1 VCFGLVLKRCG
12 HLFCCLDSIFATDE
26 MPRRV
31 SWLELQSIPVRAWWH
46 RQTADGQ
53 RCKAP
58 NAQAIDISL
67 VLPSAAVPGNIPHA
81 RTVAVVGDVPIT
93 RV

>member
-1 VCFGLVLKRCG
+1 MCFGLVLKRCG

-31 SWLELQSIPVRAWWH
+31 SWLELQSIPVRAWWD

-53 RCKAP
+53 RC
-58 NAQAIDISL
+58 
-67 VLPSAAVPGNIPHA
+67 
-81 RTVAVVGDVPIT
+81 
-93 RV
+93 